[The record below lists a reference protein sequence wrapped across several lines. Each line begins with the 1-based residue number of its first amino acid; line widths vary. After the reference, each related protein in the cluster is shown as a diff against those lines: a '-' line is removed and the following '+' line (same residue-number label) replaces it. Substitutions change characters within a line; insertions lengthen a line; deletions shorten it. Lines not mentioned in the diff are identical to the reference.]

1 MKPYASY
8 KPSGVPW
15 LGDVPSHWGVNR
27 LKEICSLRPS
37 NVDKLTVEGQVPVRL
52 CNYVDV
58 YKNERITSSI
68 EFMDATATEEQIE
81 KLSLKRGDVLVTK
94 DSESPWDIAVPTVIA
109 EDIPGLVCGYHL
121 TKLDPV
127 CAQGDYLAWVLR
139 CYQVNLHFA
148 LSANGITRYGLGSS
162 ALADGNI
169 PVPPSDEQQ
178 AIAYYLDAETARI
191 DTLIHEKDEL
201 IGLLREAQASAFA
214 TTVLRFANATVGV
227 NCNRFTWLQSLPSNW
242 RVAKVKHITLS
253 VDQGI
258 SPQCE
263 SRPPDDGEWGVL
275 KVGCVNTGDFNPMES
290 KALPSDIEPIESITL
305 LKGDVLISRA
315 NTKNLVGRASMADK
329 DYPRLMLSD
338 KHYRLRLDQNECLS
352 QYLVFVL
359 THGAV
364 RVHIEERATG
374 ASASMLNIDRRTIMD
389 LDVPLPPPDVQDE
402 IVREVQRDRAAL
414 GRLIAHTHDE
424 ITLLKE
430 LRAATIADA
439 VLGRIDVR
447 NSAKTIAACA

>member
-8 KPSGVPW
+8 TPSGVPW
-15 LGDVPSHWGVNR
+15 LGDVPGHWRVNR

-37 NVDKLTVEGQVPVRL
+37 NVDKLTVEGQVSVRL

-58 YKNERITSSI
+58 YKNERITSTI

-81 KLSLKRGDVLVTK
+81 KLSLKRGDVVVTK

-127 CAQGDYLAWVLR
+127 CAQGDYLAWGLR
-139 CYQVNLHFA
+139 CYEVNLHFA

-162 ALADGNI
+162 ALANGNI
-169 PVPPSDEQQ
+169 PVPPPDEQQ
-178 AIAYYLDAETARI
+178 AIADYLDVETARI
-191 DTLIHEKDEL
+191 DTLIHEKNEL

-214 TTVLRFANATVGV
+214 ATVLRFANATAGV
-227 NCNRFTWLQSLPSNW
+227 KCNRFTWLQSLPASW
-242 RVAKVKHITLS
+242 RIAKVKHLTLS

-275 KVGCVNTGDFNPMES
+275 KVGCVNTGDFNSMES
-290 KALPSDIEPIESITL
+290 KALPNDIEPIESITL

-315 NTKNLVGRASMADK
+315 NTKNLVGRAAMADK

-352 QYLVFVL
+352 QYLVFFL

-389 LDVPLPPPDVQDE
+389 LDVPLPPPVVQDE
-402 IVREVQRDRAAL
+402 IVREVQNDREAL
-414 GRLIAHTHDE
+414 GRLIAHTNDE

-439 VLGRIDVR
+439 VLGRVDVR
-447 NSAKTIAACA
+447 TAPKQ

>member
-8 KPSGVPW
+8 KPSGVLW
-15 LGDVPSHWGVNR
+15 LGDVPAPWAVERLRFRVKVNPSFSKPLSADLSVSFLPMEAIGDDGALDLERTR
-27 LKEICSLRPS
+27 LVGDVASGYTYFEDGDVAIAKITPCYENGKGAVMAGL
-37 NVDKLTVEGQVPVRL
+37 VEGVGFGTTELIVMRPIQDDCPRWLYYLTMCSAFRLPGEALMQGAGGQKRVPDLFV
-52 CNYVDV
+52 
-58 YKNERITSSI
+58 
-68 EFMDATATEEQIE
+68 
-81 KLSLKRGDVLVTK
+81 K
-94 DSESPWDIAVPTVIA
+94 DYFAP
-109 EDIPGLVCGYHL
+109 IP
-121 TKLDPV
+121 
-127 CAQGDYLAWVLR
+127 
-139 CYQVNLHFA
+139 
-148 LSANGITRYGLGSS
+148 
-162 ALADGNI
+162 
-169 PVPPSDEQQ
+169 PPDEQQ
-178 AIAYYLDAETARI
+178 AIADYLDVETARI

-227 NCNRFTWLQSLPSNW
+227 NCNRFTWLQSLPANW

-263 SRPPDDGEWGVL
+263 SRPPEDGEWGVL
-275 KVGCVNTGDFNPMES
+275 KVGCVNTGHFNPMES

-315 NTKNLVGRASMADK
+315 NTKNLVGRAAMADK

-389 LDVPLPPPDVQDE
+389 LDVPLPPLDVQGE

-414 GRLIAHTHDE
+414 GGLIAHTHDE
-424 ITLLKE
+424 IGLLKE
-430 LRAATIADA
+430 LRASTIADA

-447 NSAKTIAACA
+447 GRAKTIAACD

>member
-1 MKPYASY
+1 MLMQEFIDAVDASTY
-8 KPSGVPW
+8 GAKMPRA
-15 LGDVPSHWGVNR
+15 DWGFIGQQR
-27 LKEICSLRPS
+27 LPL
-37 NVDKLTVEGQVPVRL
+37 
-52 CNYVDV
+52 
-58 YKNERITSSI
+58 
-68 EFMDATATEEQIE
+68 
-81 KLSLKRGDVLVTK
+81 
-94 DSESPWDIAVPTVIA
+94 
-109 EDIPGLVCGYHL
+109 
-121 TKLDPV
+121 
-127 CAQGDYLAWVLR
+127 
-139 CYQVNLHFA
+139 
-148 LSANGITRYGLGSS
+148 
-162 ALADGNI
+162 
-169 PVPPSDEQQ
+169 PPPDEQQ
-178 AIAYYLDAETARI
+178 AIADYLDVETARI

-201 IGLLREAQASAFA
+201 IGLLKEAQASAFA

-227 NCNRFTWLQSLPSNW
+227 NCNRFTWLQSLPANW

-338 KHYRLRLDQNECLS
+338 KHYRLRLDQDECVS

-364 RVHIEERATG
+364 RFQIEERATG
-374 ASASMLNIDRRTIMD
+374 ASASMLNIDHRTIMD

-402 IVREVQRDRAAL
+402 IVREVQNDREAL
-414 GRLIAHTHDE
+414 GRLIAHTNDE

-439 VLGRIDVR
+439 VLGRVDVR
-447 NSAKTIAACA
+447 TAPRQ

>member
-15 LGDVPSHWGVNR
+15 LGDVPSHWQVEKVKFQAR
-27 LKEICSLRPS
+27 LRGEKSVGTNGARYVGMEHVLSKVGKFNP
-37 NVDKLTVEGQVPVRL
+37 VVEGTQ
-52 CNYVDV
+52 
-58 YKNERITSSI
+58 
-68 EFMDATATEEQIE
+68 EEAE
-81 KLSLKRGDVLVTK
+81 STVNVFSKGDVLF
-94 DSESPWDIAVPTVIA
+94 
-109 EDIPGLVCGYHL
+109 G
-121 TKLDPV
+121 KLRP
-127 CAQGDYLAWVLR
+127 YLAKCVVADTDGVCSSEFLVLTPSDEMAPAYLNATMLMQEFIDAVDASTFGAKMPR
-139 CYQVNLHFA
+139 
-148 LSANGITRYGLGSS
+148 
-162 ALADGNI
+162 ADWGFI
-169 PVPPSDEQQ
+169 GQQRLPLPPPDEQQ
-178 AIAYYLDAETARI
+178 AIADYLDVETARI

-201 IGLLREAQASAFA
+201 IGLLKEAQASAFA
-214 TTVLRFANATVGV
+214 ATVLRFANATVGV
-227 NCNRFTWLQSLPSNW
+227 KCNRFTWLQSLPASW
-242 RVAKVKHITLS
+242 RIARVKHLTLS

-275 KVGCVNTGDFNPMES
+275 KVGCVNTGDFNAMES
-290 KALPSDIEPIESITL
+290 KALPNDIEPIESITL

-315 NTKNLVGRASMADK
+315 NTKNLVGRAAMADK

-338 KHYRLRLDQNECLS
+338 KHYRLRLDQNECVS

-402 IVREVQRDRAAL
+402 IVREVQNDREAL
-414 GRLIAHTHDE
+414 GRLVAHTNDE

-439 VLGRIDVR
+439 VLGRVDVR
-447 NSAKTIAACA
+447 TALKQ